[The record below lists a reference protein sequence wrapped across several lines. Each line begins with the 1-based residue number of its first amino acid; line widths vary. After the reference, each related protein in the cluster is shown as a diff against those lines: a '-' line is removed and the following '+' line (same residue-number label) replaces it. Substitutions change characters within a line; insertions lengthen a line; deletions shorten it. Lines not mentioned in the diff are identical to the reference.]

1 MAKLAIVSPSLP
13 RAALAGAAALLLLC
27 SPMMIGAAA
36 AKVGVTSATDG
47 DPLGKPPTEAER
59 VLRVG
64 VDVQANETIT
74 TKANDRAH
82 LMFLDGTSLTVGPDA
97 SLVIDKFV
105 YDPNSKTGDL
115 AITASKGV
123 FRLVGGKISKT
134 NAIVVNTPSD
144 TIGIRGGI
152 AMLDVNQAKTR
163 SIFIFGFSM
172 TIGANGR
179 IETITRPGTEVTT
192 SFGGLPGKP
201 SPLTRGQLT
210 ALLSQFEGTKKGGT
224 PGGSGNADQTAKNSG
239 FSDGNSSKG
248 TGVDGSKG
256 DKFGSGPGPKNTNP
270 SDKIVVALTDANGA
284 SPEFKPVPLNNP
296 VPIAN
301 TMTSTITYKG
311 GMAGLVN
318 NNGNVSFK
326 TGIYTNAW
334 DVGQRKGAVT
344 ATFDGAT
351 YGNGS
356 LNTRVV
362 GNGPAFVTT
371 APLPSVAGPAG
382 RSLNLG
388 GVFTGSGG
396 VPSSTASTGNQV
408 GVFAITGNNYGAAGV
423 FNGKKQ

>member
-27 SPMMIGAAA
+27 SPMMIGAAS

-64 VDVQANETIT
+64 VDVQANEVIT

-105 YDPNSKTGDL
+105 YDPNTKTGDL

-152 AMLDVNQAKTR
+152 GMFDVSQTKTR

-201 SPLTRGQLT
+201 FILTRGQLT
-210 ALLSQFEGTKKGGT
+210 ALLGQFEGIKKGGT
-224 PGGSGNADQTAKNSG
+224 PSGSGNADQTAKNSG

-256 DKFGSGPGPKNTNP
+256 DKFGSGPGPKNKNP
-270 SDKIVVALTDANGA
+270 NDVAVIALTNARDTAPSLQPQPA
-284 SPEFKPVPLNNP
+284 
-296 VPIAN
+296 ITAITTAN
-301 TMTSTITYKG
+301 TMTSTVTYQG
-311 GMAGLVN
+311 TMSGVVVN
-318 NNGNVSFK
+318 NGRLS
-326 TGIYTNAW
+326 TASGTYQNAW
-334 DVGQRKGAVT
+334 NVGQRMGAVT

-356 LNTRVV
+356 LNTKVV
-362 GNGPAFVTT
+362 GSGPAFVTT
-371 APLPSVAGPAG
+371 APLPSVSGPAG
-382 RSLNLG
+382 RSLSLAGN
-388 GVFTGSGG
+388 FIGSGG
-396 VPSSTASTGNQV
+396 VPSAQGSA
-408 GVFAITGNNYGAAGV
+408 GAQAGV
-423 FNGKKQ
+423 FGITGPRYVAGGVFQGTKQ

>member
-1 MAKLAIVSPSLP
+1 MAKPAFVSSSLP
-13 RAALAGAAALLLLC
+13 RAALAGATALMLLC
-27 SPMMIGAAA
+27 SPMMIGTAA

-74 TKANDRAH
+74 TKAGDRAH

-163 SIFIFGFSM
+163 SIFLFGFSM
-172 TIGANGR
+172 TVGANGR

-192 SFGGLPGKP
+192 SFGSLPGRP
-201 SPLTRGQLT
+201 TLLTRGQLT
-210 ALLSQFEGTKKGGT
+210 ALLGQFEGSKKGGT
-224 PGGSGNADQTAKNSG
+224 PGGSGNADQAAKNSG

-256 DKFGSGPGPKNTNP
+256 DKFGSGPGPGNRNPNDQIINALTQSDGLRLPGQVQNIVNTANAMTSTVTYKGTMSGVAVHNGNP
-270 SDKIVVALTDANGA
+270 SLASGTYQNVWNVGARNGVASAQFNGA
-284 SPEFKPVPLNNP
+284 SFGGGSTP
-296 VPIAN
+296 N
-301 TMTSTITYKG
+301 TF
-311 GMAGLVN
+311 A
-318 NNGNVSFK
+318 
-326 TGIYTNAW
+326 
-334 DVGQRKGAVT
+334 
-344 ATFDGAT
+344 
-351 YGNGS
+351 
-356 LNTRVV
+356 V
-362 GNGPAFVTT
+362 GNSSVFTT
-371 APLPSVAGPAG
+371 AAPLPSTTGVPG
-382 RSLNLG
+382 RSLSLIG
-388 GVFTGSGG
+388 TTS
-396 VPSSTASTGNQV
+396 PTSQV
-408 GVFAITGNNYGAAGV
+408 GAFVITGPRYGA
-423 FNGKKQ
+423 NGTFQSTKQ

>member
-13 RAALAGAAALLLLC
+13 HAALAGAAALMLLC

-36 AKVGVTSATDG
+36 AKIGVTSATDG
-47 DPLGKPPTEAER
+47 EPLGKPPTEAER

-64 VDVQANETIT
+64 VDVQANEVIT
-74 TKANDRAH
+74 TKAGDRAH

-152 AMLDVNQAKTR
+152 AMLDVNQTKTR

-201 SPLTRGQLT
+201 AALTKGQLA
-210 ALLSQFEGTKKGGT
+210 ALLSQFEGSKKGGT
-224 PGGSGNADQTAKNSG
+224 PGGSGGADQAAKNSG

-256 DKFGSGPGPKNTNP
+256 DKFGSGPGPKSKNP
-270 SDKIVVALTDANGA
+270 SDVIVNAITQPNGIA
-284 SPEFKPVPLNNP
+284 PSLQPKPENV
-296 VPIAN
+296 VPIVN
-301 TMTSTITYKG
+301 TMTSTVTYKG
-311 GMAGLVN
+311 TMSGAVVN
-318 NNGNVSFK
+318 NGHLSSA
-326 TGIYTNAW
+326 TGTYQNAW
-334 DVGQRKGAVT
+334 NVGQRMGAVT

-362 GNGPAFVTT
+362 GSGPAFVTT
-371 APLPSVAGPAG
+371 APLPSVNGPAG
-382 RSLNLG
+382 RSLSLAG
-388 GVFTGSGG
+388 TFVGPGG
-396 VPSSTASTGNQV
+396 VPTPQASAGAQAGGFV
-408 GVFAITGNNYGAAGV
+408 ITGPRYVAGGT
-423 FNGKKQ
+423 FQGTKQ

>member
-13 RAALAGAAALLLLC
+13 RAALAGAAALMLLC

-36 AKVGVTSATDG
+36 AKIGVTSATDG
-47 DPLGKPPTEAER
+47 EPLGKPPTEAER

-64 VDVQANETIT
+64 VDVQANEVIT
-74 TKANDRAH
+74 TKAGDRAH

-134 NAIVVNTPSD
+134 NAIVVNTPSN

-152 AMLDVNQAKTR
+152 AMLDVNQTKTR

-192 SFGGLPGKP
+192 SFGSLPGKP
-201 SPLTRGQLT
+201 SILTRGQLT
-210 ALLSQFEGTKKGGT
+210 ALLSQFEGSKKGGT

-256 DKFGSGPGPKNTNP
+256 DKFGSGPGPKNRNP
-270 SDKIVVALTDANGA
+270 SDVAVNAITQAQSVLLPGQVQTVVNTT
-284 SPEFKPVPLNNP
+284 
-296 VPIAN
+296 N
-301 TMTSTITYKG
+301 TMTSTVTYKG
-311 GMAGLVN
+311 TMSGLVV
-318 NNGNVSFK
+318 NNGSLSAASG
-326 TGIYTNAW
+326 TYQNAW
-334 DVGQRKGAVT
+334 NVGARNGVAS
-344 ATFDGAT
+344 ATFNGAT
-351 YGNGS
+351 YGGGS
-356 LNTRVV
+356 APNTFAV
-362 GNGPAFVTT
+362 GNSSVFTT
-371 APLPSVAGPAG
+371 AAPLPSTSGAQG
-382 RSLNLG
+382 RSLSLVG
-388 GVFTGSGG
+388 TTSPSAQAGTFVITGPRYVATGVFQGT
-396 VPSSTASTGNQV
+396 
-408 GVFAITGNNYGAAGV
+408 
-423 FNGKKQ
+423 KQ

>member
-1 MAKLAIVSPSLP
+1 MAKPAIVSPLP
-13 RAALAGAAALLLLC
+13 LRAALAGTAALMLLC
-27 SPMMIGAAA
+27 SPMVIGSAA

-47 DPLGKPPTEAER
+47 DPLGKPPTGAER

-74 TKANDRAH
+74 TKAGDRAH

-105 YDPNSKTGDL
+105 YDPQSKTGDL

-134 NAIVVNTPSD
+134 SAIIVNTPSD

-172 TIGANGR
+172 TVGANGR

-192 SFGGLPGKP
+192 SFGGLPGRP
-201 SPLTRGQLT
+201 GLLTRGQLT
-210 ALLSQFEGTKKGGT
+210 ALLGQFEGSKKGGT
-224 PGGSGNADQTAKNSG
+224 PGGSGGADQAARSSG

-256 DKFGSGPGPKNTNP
+256 DKFGSGPGPRNRNP
-270 SDKIVVALTDANGA
+270 NDQIINALSQPQSIRLPGEVQPT
-284 SPEFKPVPLNNP
+284 NNP
-296 VPIAN
+296 VAIVN

-311 GMAGLVN
+311 AMTGAVN
-318 NNGNVSFK
+318 NNGHFSLK
-326 TGIYTNAW
+326 SGIYTNAW

-371 APLPSVAGPAG
+371 APLPSVSGPA
-382 RSLNLG
+382 RNLSLG

-396 VPSSTASTGNQV
+396 VPNSPASTGNQV